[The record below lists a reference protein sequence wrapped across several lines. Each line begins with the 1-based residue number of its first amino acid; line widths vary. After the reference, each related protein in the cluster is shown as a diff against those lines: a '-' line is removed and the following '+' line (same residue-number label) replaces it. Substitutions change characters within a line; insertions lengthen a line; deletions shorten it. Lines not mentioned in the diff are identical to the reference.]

1 MAQVFLQYSTPRG
14 VALHQAVAKVTNVT
28 ELREYVVQSIR
39 SLITAPSLE
48 DWRQWTV
55 HARDDLG
62 SELFVL
68 PFVSLLGEPH

>member
-14 VALHQAVAKVTNVT
+14 VVFYQTVTKVNGVT
-28 ELREYVVQSIR
+28 ELRDYALQSAQ

-48 DWRQWTV
+48 DWRHWTV

-62 SELFVL
+62 LELFAL